1 MIVLLR
7 IGILLAVSLCCA
19 VTIGLAE
26 QIGPG
31 QRDGEVHQLTDNTF
45 MAWDAEA
52 GMWLEPEAFWDSF
65 VRRNAGRVW
74 PSGREYPPYE
84 EVSEHDTFLAQ
95 TDSGPCLMYFFHTR
109 WRRAN
114 DVRRWGDVFNKYGGC
129 PNVFD

>member
-1 MIVLLR
+1 MMIIKKLRYVLAALVC
-7 IGILLAVSLCCA
+7 IAGTGFA
-19 VTIGLAE
+19 AE

-31 QRDGEVHQLTDNTF
+31 QRDGEVYSLPDESF
-45 MAWDAEA
+45 IAWDAEEK
-52 GMWLEPEAFWDSF
+52 MWLESEAFWDSF
-65 VRRNAGRVW
+65 ARRNAGRVW
-74 PSGREYPPYE
+74 PSSSEFPPYD

-114 DVRRWGDVFNKYGGC
+114 DVRRWGDVFNEYGGC